1 MLKIRVRLAYPSC
14 GSPKHIHRRS
24 ICHQTWRNLAWL
36 PNLEKLLVARRA
48 QTPTETP
55 TSTDTTE
62 HKNPENERCFYKTFL
77 ITSWK
82 KILTKLL
89 ENLWCFN
96 CYHTNQFKQGSSLQ
110 QNRKYY
116 NENT

>member
-1 MLKIRVRLAYPSC
+1 MSRKFLPFFRDSSNASDAMLKIRVRLAYPSI
-14 GSPKHIHRRS
+14 GSPKHRCWRS
-24 ICHQTWRNLAWL
+24 IRHQTWRNLAWSS
-36 PNLEKLLVARRA
+36 NLEKLSVVRKA

-62 HKNPENERCFYKTFL
+62 HKNLENERCFYRKLL

-89 ENLWCFN
+89 ENLWCF
-96 CYHTNQFKQGSSLQ
+96 
-110 QNRKYY
+110 YY
-116 NENT
+116 CK